1 MTINYGITQLQ
12 MKVYRAQLQAD
23 NKRLPGHEGYHFGYL
38 MAQLAQSY
46 RTRKVMYGNPVR
58 N

>member
-1 MTINYGITQLQ
+1 MAVNYGITRLQ
-12 MKVYRAQLQAD
+12 MAVYRAKLKEL
-23 NKRLPGHEGYHFGYL
+23 NKSLPGHEGYHFGYL

-46 RTRKVMYGNPVR
+46 RARKVMHGNPVR

>member
-1 MTINYGITQLQ
+1 MKHYGITQLQ
-12 MKVYRAQLQAD
+12 MRVYRAQLKAYND
-23 NKRLPGHEGYHFGYL
+23 TLPGHEGYHFGYL

-46 RTRKVMYGNPVR
+46 RARKVMYGTPAVR